1 MKRRISTSTL
11 QGVEKKL
18 RNMKVTIMP
27 IVIDAFGT
35 VNKGLSKGLDD
46 SEVGGRVDTI
56 QNNSIIVN
64 GQNTAK
70 SPRDLRRLAVS
81 QTPVKYHQLTLM

>member
-56 QNNSIIVN
+56 QT
-64 GQNTAK
+64 TA
-70 SPRDLRRLAVS
+70 LL
-81 QTPVKYHQLTLM
+81 